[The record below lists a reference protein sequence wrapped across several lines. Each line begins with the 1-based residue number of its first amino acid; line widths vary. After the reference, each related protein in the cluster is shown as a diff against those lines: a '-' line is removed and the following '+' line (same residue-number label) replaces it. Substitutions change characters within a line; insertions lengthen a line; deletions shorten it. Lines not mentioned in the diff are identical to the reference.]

1 MRSGIT
7 LDNVTPHLAMRRK
20 VALGGLTLLTVII
33 LMITY
38 VWVGIDPFKLYDKR
52 QNAMSYL
59 FGRQMTE
66 DDKAAAMAQARR
78 LPKIILLEETLQA
91 IKQEYAQQG
100 KAQDAAQMHR
110 EASERVAGKLA
121 TQSPEALERIVQEEY
136 ARIIDEKKGGFFP
149 PERHP
154 NHLRKYFM
162 ALLETVAI
170 AIWGS
175 LFAVLAAVPVSVLAA
190 TNTLEIVCQ
199 GDSRMHRAIRWFSYF
214 VIRRFLDF
222 CRGFNEFVMALIFV
236 AVIGLGP
243 FAGVLALAI
252 HTFGVGKVFS
262 EAKPSIRDRWKP
274 SWPAVPVPFG
284 RFFGIAAGHAPDGQL
299 QSAALRIQCAQR
311 DHPGVLRGGWHRV
324 SDVRQ
329 AQWLS
334 LPRGGHHDDHGDHQC
349 QHYRLLVRKTAQSVH
364 LTASQSDFWW
374 STYAS

>member
-66 DDKAAAMAQARR
+66 DDKALAMAQARR
-78 LPKIILLEETLQA
+78 LPKIILLEETLQE

-100 KAQDAAQMHR
+100 KAPDAAQMHR

-154 NHLRKYFM
+154 NHLQKYFM

-252 HTFGVGKVFS
+252 HTFGVLGKVFS
-262 EAKPSIRDRWKP
+262 EAIETIDPGQVEAVMASGAGAVQVVVFSVLPQVMPLMVSYSLLRFESNVRSATILGFCGAGGIGFLMFDKLNGYLYREVATMMIMVIISVSIIDYLCGK
-274 SWPAVPVPFG
+274 
-284 RFFGIAAGHAPDGQL
+284 
-299 QSAALRIQCAQR
+299 LRNQFI
-311 DHPGVLRGGWHRV
+311 
-324 SDVRQ
+324 
-329 AQWLS
+329 
-334 LPRGGHHDDHGDHQC
+334 
-349 QHYRLLVRKTAQSVH
+349 
-364 LTASQSDFWW
+364 
-374 STYAS
+374 